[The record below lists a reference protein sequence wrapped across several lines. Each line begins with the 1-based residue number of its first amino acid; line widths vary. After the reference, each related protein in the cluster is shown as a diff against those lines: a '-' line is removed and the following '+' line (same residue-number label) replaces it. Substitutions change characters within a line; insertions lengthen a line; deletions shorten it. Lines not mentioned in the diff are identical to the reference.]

1 MVWKRGG
8 VETGRGRPRG
18 AEGSLAA
25 DEVFDFGE
33 ELGGVAEAAV
43 HGGETE
49 EGDFVEF
56 FEFVEDLA
64 SDDGGGD
71 FAVVLGFDFVG
82 DFVHDHVEL
91 GVGDGAFDGGMG
103 DGGAELGAVEVFVPA
118 VAFEDG
124 EDGLDDFLVGGEAVA
139 AAGADAAAADD
150 IAVADGAGIDHFVVG
165 LGTLGA
171 AHGPECAG
179 GGGGSQ
185 ARRVCA
191 QGMWHD
197 ACFLEAGWG

>member
-1 MVWKRGG
+1 
-8 VETGRGRPRG
+8 
-18 AEGSLAA
+18 LAA
-25 DEVFDFGE
+25 DEVLDFGE
-33 ELGGVAEAAV
+33 ELGGVAEPAV
-43 HGGETE
+43 DGGETE

-56 FEFVEDLA
+56 FELVEDLA
-64 SDDGGGD
+64 ADDGGGD
-71 FAVVLGFDFVG
+71 FAFVLGFDLVE
-82 DFVHDHVEL
+82 DVVDEQVEL
-91 GVGDGAFDGGMG
+91 GIGDGAFDGGVG
-103 DGGAELGAVEVFVPA
+103 DGGAELGFVEVFVA
-118 VAFEDG
+118 TVALEDAQG
-124 EDGLDDFLVGGEAVA
+124 GFDDFLVGGEAVA